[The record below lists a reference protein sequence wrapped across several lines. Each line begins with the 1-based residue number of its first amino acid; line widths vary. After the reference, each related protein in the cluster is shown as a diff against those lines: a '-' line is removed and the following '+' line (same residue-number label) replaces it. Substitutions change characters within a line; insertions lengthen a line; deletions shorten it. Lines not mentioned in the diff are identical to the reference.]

1 MTGRGVMLASA
12 VEAYV
17 NRFAVLPGRS
27 LVLFTNNDSGY
38 EAAFAAAG
46 AGAGVEVVDLREAIG
61 RDLEA
66 RARGKGMGVH
76 MASAIVAVHGRA
88 RRVRAVD
95 VMALDVFGDK
105 VVGPR
110 RRIACDLVGMSG
122 GWTPTIHLFCQA
134 RGTTIFR
141 DDIVGFVPGA
151 AHATT
156 PNASAGA
163 ANGTFDLAG
172 AIEEGRRCGRAG
184 LGELG
189 IDLPAE
195 QAPVEATGGA
205 GPGRLRP
212 FWTVP
217 AEKPLGHGMAKYFHD
232 FQNDSTAADL
242 HLAAREG
249 FRSVEHIKRYT
260 TTGMG
265 TDQGKTSNMNALG
278 VCRIWHTV
286 SDKIRARPGECREFT
301 MSDPFKP
308 VDRDTPYL
316 LPPSL
321 QDWLPQEHLARFV
334 VEIVDRLDLTE
345 LERAYGG
352 RGKTP
357 YHPAVMVALLFY
369 GYATGV
375 FSSRKLELATYDSVA
390 FRYITA
396 DTHPD
401 HDTIAHFRKRF
412 LEPLRGLFVQILVI
426 AQAMGVLKIGTVS
439 LDGTKVKAN
448 ASKHKAMSWGY
459 ANRLEAQLREEVKT
473 LLEQAARAD
482 TEASPGLD
490 IPEEL
495 ERREARLAAIE
506 RAKAEIERR
515 ALKRYEA
522 EQAEY
527 EEKLKRRR
535 DTEKATGKKAR
546 GREPKAPEPGPRAK
560 DQVNFTDEESR
571 IMPSSEGFVQGYNA
585 QAAVDIDSHVIVAEH
600 VSDHTND
607 KQELAP
613 ALRCLDERQEVVGQP
628 RALLADAGYFSDENV
643 KRCEAEGIEPYIASG
658 RERHHRPL
666 ADRLAPVPERP
677 AQADGVAA
685 MGHRM
690 KTPEGRALYAK
701 RKSTVETVFGVIKEV
716 MGFRRFHL
724 RGLEAVQGEWALVCM
739 AWNLK
744 RMHVAVA

>member
-1 MTGRGVMLASA
+1 MKNRIDWIFFDCFNTLLAEPRGDERFPYLTPSADLPVRYGFYGSLLADLGAEVIKIERPDSGDDARRFGPHVGGESAYFMLLNRNKKSMTLNLKSERGRELLRSLASTSDVLIENFRPGVAARLGIDHAALEPLNPSLVYASISGFGQKGPLAGRPAYDPVVQAMSGIMDVTGQRDGPPTAVGESISDVCAGMFAAWGITTALFARERTGRG
-12 VEAYV
+12 
-17 NRFAVLPGRS
+17 
-27 LVLFTNNDSGY
+27 
-38 EAAFAAAG
+38 
-46 AGAGVEVVDLREAIG
+46 
-61 RDLEA
+61 
-66 RARGKGMGVH
+66 
-76 MASAIVAVHGRA
+76 
-88 RRVRAVD
+88 RRVP
-95 VMALDVFGDK
+95 MLDSVF
-105 VVGPR
+105 
-110 RRIACDLVGMSG
+110 AMML
-122 GWTPTIHLFCQA
+122 
-134 RGTTIFR
+134 
-141 DDIVGFVPGA
+141 
-151 AHATT
+151 
-156 PNASAGA
+156 
-163 ANGTFDLAG
+163 
-172 AIEEGRRCGRAG
+172 
-184 LGELG
+184 
-189 IDLPAE
+189 
-195 QAPVEATGGA
+195 
-205 GPGRLRP
+205 
-212 FWTVP
+212 TV
-217 AEKPLGHGMAKYFHD
+217 L
-232 FQNDSTAADL
+232 
-242 HLAAREG
+242 
-249 FRSVEHIKRYT
+249 
-260 TTGMG
+260 
-265 TDQGKTSNMNALG
+265 ALG
-278 VCRIWHTV
+278 VCRIWRTV

-334 VEIVDRLDLTE
+334 VEIVDRLDLSE

-375 FSSRKLELATYDSVA
+375 FSSRKLEQATYDSVA

-412 LEPLRGLFVQILVI
+412 LEPLRGVFVQILVI

-459 ANRLEAQLREEVKT
+459 ANRLEAQLREEVQT

-495 ERREARLAAIE
+495 ERCEARLAAIE

-527 EEKLKRRR
+527 EEKLARRR

-585 QAAVDIDSHVIVAEH
+585 QAAVDIDSHLIVAEH

-666 ADRLAPVPERP
+666 AERLAPVPECP
-677 AQADGVAA
+677 AQGDGVAA
-685 MGHRM
+685 MRHRM

-701 RKSTVETVFGVIKEV
+701 RKSTVETVFGVVKEV

-724 RGLEAVQGEWALVCM
+724 RGLEAVQGEWTLVCM
-739 AWNLK
+739 AWNVK